1 MEQVE
6 EYEGDAASAADPA
19 AGALKAKQI
28 SFVGGDVG
36 TAAAA
41 AAEDAAAKPHP
52 FAAIATQ
59 PATGG
64 GGGGANV
71 SFAASGELLNLAEA
85 GAERTPSGSVPNVVS
100 VVSVAEG
107 GVAHGIVLPGDVL
120 LAIGDTAVGPH
131 ATHEIATAVIK
142 AKEGVVT
149 LKVRRGGSEQL
160 VTFYKAAAATRTGI
174 ALES

>member
-1 MEQVE
+1 MVFSVSKSVLVHIPRSVPKFLTRSQK
-6 EYEGDAASAADPA
+6 
-19 AGALKAKQI
+19 LR
-28 SFVGGDVG
+28 
-36 TAAAA
+36 
-41 AAEDAAAKPHP
+41 HP
-52 FAAIATQ
+52 WTW
-59 PATGG
+59 
-64 GGGGANV
+64 
-71 SFAASGELLNLAEA
+71 AEA
-85 GAERTPSGSVPNVVS
+85 WPRFEMCCVSARRAERTPSGSIPNVVR

>member
-64 GGGGANV
+64 GGGANV

-85 GAERTPSGSVPNVVS
+85 GAERTPSGSLPNVVS

>member
-28 SFVGGDVG
+28 SFVGGEVG
-36 TAAAA
+36 TAA

-52 FAAIATQ
+52 FAALATQ
-59 PATGG
+59 PATG

-85 GAERTPSGSVPNVVS
+85 GAERTPSGSIPNVVR